1 MRGSLPLSPL
11 QRFLNVGAAYIQGD
25 DSGPDVAERMGAW
38 LNVADAITM
47 RTGLATVAAAKSG
60 PAPAGEINL
69 DRELAQVRT
78 ALTQAVAALGV
89 RAAPKIRGR
98 AYLARPVAVTQPP
111 PLEPST
117 EFTLLLQEYNDIQ
130 RRMEMRVDALRSH
143 ARQVLSAQSVNL
155 AKLSAMDVL
164 MEQML
169 RSREQN
175 LLAAMPTFLKRRFEA
190 RRQAAA
196 TDADAS
202 PKEGSEHAWLDAL
215 KADFQQALLAE
226 LDVRLQP
233 IVGMAQAQREALSC
247 ARD

>member
-1 MRGSLPLSPL
+1 MRTFTHRSPL
-11 QRFLNVGAAYIQGD
+11 QRFLGAGFD
-25 DSGPDVAERMGAW
+25 DAKADGAGPDVAERMGAW

-47 RTGLATVAAAKSG
+47 RTGLATVAAAKPG
-60 PAPAGEINL
+60 PAPAGELNL
-69 DRELAQVRT
+69 DQELARVRAT
-78 ALTQAVAALGV
+78 LTQAIAALGV
-89 RAAPKIRGR
+89 RAAPKASGR
-98 AYLARPVAVTQPP
+98 AYLARPVAMTQPP

-143 ARQVLSAQSVNL
+143 ARQVLSAQSARL

-164 MEQML
+164 MAQML
-169 RSREQN
+169 RAREQN
-175 LLAAMPTFLKRRFEA
+175 LLAAMPTFLKRRFEV

-202 PKEGSEHAWLDAL
+202 AKEGSEHAWLDAL